1 MLKIPP
7 DTNILVPTLIL
18 FVVLWVLLRRWWI
31 EPALRVI
38 KERSARSEGAV
49 REAQAVQAEADKLRQ
64 QHAAALAETR
74 AEAQREVQDIHRAA
88 EAEQR
93 RLLTE
98 AAAEAQRVLAEV
110 RSRIGEEI
118 AGARRALQ
126 ADVNSIAR
134 DVAAKVLGRAI

>member
-7 DTNILVPTLIL
+7 DTNILVPILVL
-18 FVVLWVLLRRWWI
+18 FVVLWILLRRWWI

-49 REAQAVQAEADKLRQ
+49 REAQAVQADAEKLRQ

-74 AEAQREVQDIHRAA
+74 AEAHREMQDILRSA
-88 EAEQR
+88 EAEQK
-93 RLLTE
+93 RLITQATE
-98 AAAEAQRVLAEV
+98 EAQRVLSDV
-110 RSRIGEEI
+110 RGRIGEEI
-118 AGARRALQ
+118 AAARRALQ

-134 DVAAKVLGRAI
+134 DVAAKVLGRPV